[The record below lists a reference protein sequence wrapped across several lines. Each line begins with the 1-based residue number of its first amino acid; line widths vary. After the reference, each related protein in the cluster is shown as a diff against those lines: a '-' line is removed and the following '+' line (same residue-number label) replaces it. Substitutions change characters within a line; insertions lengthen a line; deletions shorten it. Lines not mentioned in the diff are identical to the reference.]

1 MTILHKGTA
10 KMEILTA
17 QAIGKSFGE
26 KEVLKDVCLTL
37 DKGELISL
45 LGVSGAGKTTL
56 FNCISG
62 IDVPDEGR
70 ICLQGQDITGRPGH
84 VSYMLQKDMLLPY
97 KKIVDNVSLPLL
109 LSGMKRKEARR
120 QALAHFE
127 EFGISGTEDLYPAAL
142 SGGMRQRAALLRTY
156 LASDGVALL
165 DEPFS
170 ALDTI
175 TKSAMHSWYLSVM
188 QKIDLSTIFITH
200 DIDEAILLSDR
211 ILILSGSPGRI
222 TAEIPIAEEKP
233 RRPDFTVTPAF
244 LDYKKQVIAALG
256 TVL

>member
-1 MTILHKGTA
+1 
-10 KMEILTA
+10 MELLSVDSVK
-17 QAIGKSFGE
+17 KSFGE
-26 KEVLKDVCLTL
+26 KNVLDDVSLSL
-37 DKGELISL
+37 KKGELISL

-62 IDVPDEGR
+62 IIMPDSGS
-70 ICLQGQDITGRPGH
+70 IFLNGDNITGKPGY

-97 KKIVDNVSLPLL
+97 KKIIDNVSLPLL
-109 LSGMKRKEARR
+109 LSGMKKKQARAEAEK
-120 QALAHFE
+120 HFE
-127 EFGISGTEDLYPAAL
+127 EFGIDGTEMLYPDEL

-156 LASDGVALL
+156 LASSGVALL

-175 TKSAMHSWYLSVM
+175 TKSQMHKWYLSVM
-188 QKIDLSTIFITH
+188 EKIDLSTIFITH

-222 TAEIPIAEEKP
+222 TYEIVISEKRP
-233 RRPDFTVTPAF
+233 RDKNFNLTPQF
-244 LDYKKQVIAALG
+244 IGYKKQILEALG
-256 TVL
+256 TI

>member
-1 MTILHKGTA
+1 
-10 KMEILTA
+10 MEILSVHSVTKGFD
-17 QAIGKSFGE
+17 GKTIIDDVSLRLKQGE
-26 KEVLKDVCLTL
+26 I
-37 DKGELISL
+37 ISL

-62 IDVPDEGR
+62 ILTADKGKIFLNGE
-70 ICLQGQDITGRPGH
+70 DITGKPGRI
-84 VSYMLQKDMLLPY
+84 SYMLQKDMLLEY

-109 LSGMKRKEARR
+109 LSGMKKTAARQEA
-120 QALAHFE
+120 LKHFE
-127 EFGISGTEDLYPAAL
+127 QFGIAGTENMYPCEL

-175 TKSAMHSWYLSVM
+175 TKSQMHKWYLSVM

-211 ILILSGSPGRI
+211 ILILSGTPGRI
-222 TAEIPIAEEKP
+222 SNEILIEEKKP
-233 RRPDFTVTPAF
+233 RSSDFNLTPQF
-244 LDYKKQVIAALG
+244 INYKKQVIEALG
-256 TVL
+256 AI